1 MARTL
6 LFRAL
11 KRTLAEASQGADAQP
26 QASISRR
33 GLLRGTA
40 ALAATAAGAWP
51 SRAQTPDQRK
61 GELRVAIAGGGLAGL
76 TAAYRLQAQGLKP
89 VVLEAA
95 DRWGGRVLTVP
106 GFYHGMFAELGAE
119 LVDTRHE
126 TLRTLA
132 EELGLSLEAFSED
145 PDDRERDL
153 YFFGGALRAEA
164 DMLNSGAG
172 KGAFIPVAQQ
182 IAIDKKMLRD
192 EAEAFT
198 ARARELDA
206 ISLADYLKQ
215 FRGKTEDWAID
226 LIAAAYTVEFGLPPE
241 EQSSLNLIDFISA
254 DLKEHFEIFGES
266 DEAFRIKGGSAR
278 LVDALAAACEKTCDL
293 RLGAE
298 LTAIARR
305 DSGMEL
311 TYGTAGGAKSETFDA
326 VVLALP
332 FTRLRLVNGLDAL
345 GLKPLKLKAIRELGY
360 GNNMKLVC
368 GASSRVWRTAAAG
381 LARPPNGC
389 FYSDLPFQNVWDS
402 SRAQPGEHGLI
413 SNFMA
418 GAALPATQEAAL
430 ENLKKGLSAISPAIG
445 AALDTDSAASFFWA
459 SHPLN
464 LGSYACA
471 KTGQYTS
478 LLGAAGRKECDGRL
492 HFAGEHTEPEFL
504 GYMNGAVMS
513 GNRAA
518 VEILTQSVP

>member
-1 MARTL
+1 MARTP
-6 LFRAL
+6 LFRL
-11 KRTLAEASQGADAQP
+11 LQRTLAAASQRADAQR
-26 QASISRR
+26 QDSISRR

-40 ALAATAAGAWP
+40 ALAAAAAGVSP
-51 SRAQTPDQRK
+51 LRAQTADERK
-61 GELRVAIAGGGLAGL
+61 GELRVAIVGGGAAGL
-76 TAAYRLQAQGLKP
+76 TTAYRLQAPGLKP

-95 DRWGGRVLTVP
+95 DRWGGRILTVP
-106 GFYHGMFAELGAE
+106 GFYHGMFAELGGE
-119 LVDTRHE
+119 LIDTRHE
-126 TLRTLA
+126 DLKTLA
-132 EELGLSLEAFSED
+132 EELGLSLEAFSDD
-145 PDDRERDL
+145 PGDREHDL
-153 YFFGGALRAEA
+153 YFFGGKLRAEA
-164 DMLNSGAG
+164 DLLNPGAG
-172 KGAFIPVAQQ
+172 SGAFIPIAQQ
-182 IAIDKKMLRD
+182 IAIDKKTLRD

-226 LIAAAYTVEFGLPPE
+226 LIAVAYTVEFGLPPD

-278 LVDALAAACEKTCDL
+278 LIDALAAACEKTCDM

-311 TYGTAGGAKSETFDA
+311 TYGTAAGAKTETFDA

-332 FTRLRLVNGLDAL
+332 FTRLRQVKGLDAL
-345 GLKPLKLKAIRELGY
+345 GLSPAKLKAIRELGY

-368 GASSRVWRTAAAG
+368 GASSRVWGTAAAG
-381 LARPPNGC
+381 LSQPSNGC

-402 SRAQPGEHGLI
+402 SRAQPGEHGLL

-418 GAALPATQEAAL
+418 GAALPATQDAAL
-430 ENLKKGLSAISPAIG
+430 ENLRIGLSAISPAIG
-445 AALDTDSAASFFWA
+445 AALDKDSAASFSWA
-459 SHPLN
+459 SHALN
-464 LGSYACA
+464 LGSYACS

-478 LLGAAGRKECDGRL
+478 LLAAAGAKECDGRL

-518 VEILTQSVP
+518 LEILTQSVP